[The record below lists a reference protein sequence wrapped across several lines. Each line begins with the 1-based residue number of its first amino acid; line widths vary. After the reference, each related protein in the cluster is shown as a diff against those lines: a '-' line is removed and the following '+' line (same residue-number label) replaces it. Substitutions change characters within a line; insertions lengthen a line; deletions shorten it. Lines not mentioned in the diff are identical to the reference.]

1 MTGMSIFLLG
11 TVALTNVGFLLY
23 LMRDH
28 NRKTRT
34 SEAKPPE
41 TQPEVEVEEVQPKE
55 PSETKAAVGKSKFR
69 IEEFDERFEQ
79 IEQRFD
85 RVIKM
90 LDRLEGDVKLRDVEF
105 ANSEDKPTDEEIARD
120 TEVVDNPPQNIRMTP
135 EQEKEAFTDARME
148 DVEPDTV
155 SPPSAS
161 GATLDDIEKS
171 METAANPNAT
181 PEEKARAGRVLITL
195 KDTNFMEH
203 LSDDAEIL
211 KGVMRCCKESCRLD
225 IADRTGNKPVRITR
239 RKTTIEIAKDIDDF
253 DPADLLKR

>member
-11 TVALTNVGFLLY
+11 TVALTNIGFLLY

-28 NRKTRT
+28 NRNAKPTQ
-34 SEAKPPE
+34 EKPPE
-41 TQPEVEVEEVQPKE
+41 TQPPVVEEPPKD
-55 PSETKAAVGKSKFR
+55 PSETRAAVGKSKFR
-69 IEEFDERFEQ
+69 IEEFDERFEK

-85 RVIKM
+85 RVIRM
-90 LDRLEGDVKLRDVEF
+90 LDRLEGDVRLKDVEF

-120 TEVVDNPPQNIRMTP
+120 TEVVDNSPKHTRMTT
-135 EQEKEAFTDARME
+135 EKEKEAFTDARME
-148 DVEPDTV
+148 DVEPDIV

-171 METAANPNAT
+171 METAADPNAT

-203 LSDDAEIL
+203 FSDDAEIL

-225 IADRTGNKPVRITR
+225 IADSAGKKPLRITR

-253 DPADLLKR
+253 NPADLLKK

>member
-1 MTGMSIFLLG
+1 MTGVSIFLLG
-11 TVALTNVGFLLY
+11 TVALTNIGFLLY

-28 NRKTRT
+28 NRNANPPQ
-34 SEAKPPE
+34 AKPPE
-41 TQPEVEVEEVQPKE
+41 IQPPVEDAEPVEPPMPQ
-55 PSETKAAVGKSKFR
+55 AAIGKSKFN
-69 IEEFDERFEQ
+69 IEDFDERFEK

-85 RVIKM
+85 RVIRM
-90 LDRLEGDVKLRDVEF
+90 LDRLEGDVRLKDVEF
-105 ANSEDKPTDEEIARD
+105 ANSEDIPTDEEIAGD
-120 TEVVDNPPQNIRMTP
+120 TEAVDNPPKHTRMTT
-135 EQEKEAFTDARME
+135 EQEKNAFTDARIE

-171 METAANPNAT
+171 METAADPNAT
-181 PEEKARAGRVLITL
+181 PEEKAKAGRVLITL

-203 LSDDAEIL
+203 FSDDAEIL

-225 IADRTGNKPVRITR
+225 IADNTGKKPVSITR